1 MVSITLYIDFP
12 KLCIVLIPTKNVLRR
27 TLMLSIAGTRGGF
40 FRLRILLLIKTKP
53 YNINE
58 LSKILSMDYKSV
70 QHHIRILEKSG
81 LVTCSKKKYNNEY
94 KLSTLLEANSE
105 VFKELENMGKSK

>member
-1 MVSITLYIDFP
+1 
-12 KLCIVLIPTKNVLRR
+12 
-27 TLMLSIAGTRGGF
+27 MLNIAGTRGGLP
-40 FRLRILLLIKTKP
+40 RLHILLLIKNKP

-58 LSKILSMDYKSV
+58 LSKIFSMDYKSI

-81 LVTCSKKKYNNEY
+81 LVTSSKKKYDNEY

-105 VFKELENMGKSK
+105 ALKELENMGKSK